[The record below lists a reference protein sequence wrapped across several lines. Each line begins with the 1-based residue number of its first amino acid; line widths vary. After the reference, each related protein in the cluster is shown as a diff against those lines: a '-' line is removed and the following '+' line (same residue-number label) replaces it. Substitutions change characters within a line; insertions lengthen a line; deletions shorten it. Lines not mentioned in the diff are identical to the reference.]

1 MKNNSTQSQNQRKD
15 DIVFNV
21 VLLKNSSTLSFLLD
35 IVTKDTYKWA
45 MIRDLFKGKKNVRLS
60 LVDRCAETPFQCLLL
75 AKFCKQLE
83 EELEF
88 TYGTMKLEL
97 SNLKRECPGTRV
109 IADGKFDTTANR
121 NKFLS
126 DCMEKIVGRPANITS
141 KRHLVRS
148 RDIKFSTDEF
158 TLIIR
163 VHEGIT
169 RGWQIA
175 DNYTAAMSA
184 DDILNLHEHDIPCRN
199 WFIHSND
206 KSGIWI
212 GIELQPNNNHRD

>member
-1 MKNNSTQSQNQRKD
+1 MKNTSNQNQYRD

-21 VLLKNSSTLSFLLD
+21 VLLKNSSTLCFLQD

-45 MIRDLFKGKKNVRLS
+45 MIRDIFKGKKNVRLT
-60 LVDRCAETPFQCLLL
+60 LVDRCAETPFHCLLL
-75 AKFCKQLE
+75 AKFVKQLE

-88 TYGTMKLEL
+88 SYGTMKIAL
-97 SNLKRECPGTRV
+97 SNLKRESHGTRV
-109 IADGKFDTTANR
+109 TADGKFDTTTNR
-121 NKFLS
+121 NLYLS
-126 DCMEKIVGRPANITS
+126 NCMEKIVGRSVCITS

-148 RDIKFSTDEF
+148 RDIRLQTDEF

-175 DNYTAAMSA
+175 DNYIASMSA
-184 DDILNLHEHDIPCRN
+184 NDILNLHDHAIPCQN
-199 WFIHSND
+199 WFINCND

-212 GIELQPNNNHRD
+212 GIELQPINNQRA

>member
-1 MKNNSTQSQNQRKD
+1 MKNISTQSHTKRKD
-15 DIVFNV
+15 DIIFNV
-21 VLLKNSSTLSFLLD
+21 ILLKNSSTLNFLQD

-45 MIRDLFKGKKNVRLS
+45 MIRDHFKSKKDVRLS

-75 AKFCKQLE
+75 AKLCKQLE

-88 TYGTMKLEL
+88 SYGSMKIEL
-97 SNLKRECPGTRV
+97 SNLKRETPDIRV
-109 IADGKFDTTANR
+109 TADGKFDTTANR
-121 NKFLS
+121 NEFLAN
-126 DCMEKIVGRPANITS
+126 CIETVVGRPAKIVS

-148 RDIKFSTDEF
+148 RDIKLSTDEY

-175 DNYTAAMSA
+175 DNYIATMSA
-184 DDILNLHEHDIPCRN
+184 DDILNFHEHDIPCRN
-199 WFIHSND
+199 WFISCND

-212 GIELQPNNNHRD
+212 GIELQPTQTQRL